1 MKKVLI
7 IANLFHASP
16 RIPTVSKYLS
26 EFGWEPIILTGPIDK
41 DSYRQSGFFGF
52 SQDFIKSEVKIIE
65 APYFDVLNYWKGV
78 FGFHS
83 GESVRREVEKRTST
97 SFVKFSISPLLYFLR
112 EIITYPDKEKNWKF
126 PAIKAVEEF
135 LQKEKVDAIIS
146 SSSPVT
152 SHIIAKELK
161 SKYRIPW
168 IADLR
173 DLWTQNHNYHHGWIR
188 KLFEKRLELKTLLSA
203 DALVTVSPP
212 WTKKLRFLHKRNE
225 TYTITNGFDPAKVN
239 IPPANLISKFT
250 ITYTGQIYTGKQDPS
265 KLLTALKDLISNG
278 TINISN
284 IEVRFYGPENESLGR
299 EIKAYGLSAIVKQYG
314 VIPREISF
322 ERQRESHVLLLLNW
336 NDEQGK
342 GWYPLKVFEYLAAQR
357 PILAIGGSGDDVV
370 KKLLDETKAGVYCKD
385 IGDIKSSLRRFY
397 LEYKQEKKVSYR
409 GDVKEINKYS
419 YREMAKNFAE
429 ILNSLENNK
438 RRY

>member
-1 MKKVLI
+1 MRKVLI
-7 IANLFHASP
+7 IADLFHASP
-16 RIPTVSKYLS
+16 RIPGLVKYLPELGWQATIITGTLPEPLS
-26 EFGWEPIILTGPIDK
+26 QEFKVIQTPFPDIVALWKKRLLLKSDRGFQEQIGIPFIIREGKNSFSNKLTTFVRGIIAYPDEHKNWEPFAL
-41 DSYRQSGFFGF
+41 
-52 SQDFIKSEVKIIE
+52 
-65 APYFDVLNYWKGV
+65 
-78 FGFHS
+78 
-83 GESVRREVEKRTST
+83 
-97 SFVKFSISPLLYFLR
+97 
-112 EIITYPDKEKNWKF
+112 
-126 PAIKAVEEF
+126 KAANKLF
-135 LQKEKVDAIIS
+135 QKEKIDAIIS

-173 DLWTQNHNYHHGWIR
+173 DLWTQNHNYHYGWIR
-188 KLFEKRLELKTLLSA
+188 KLFEERLELKTLISA

-284 IEVRFYGPENESLGR
+284 IEVKFYGPENESLGK

-409 GDVKEINKYS
+409 GDIKEINKYS

-438 RRY
+438 R